1 MAWRGSF
8 SVYSESIRCA
18 CGPWSFSCLISIA
31 FVRWALVHGTIFLV
45 RGVTLS
51 MAGNAR
57 KGSHCIGIV
66 FLCQK
71 WRLWGL
77 FFAGRDFAM
86 KSMLPLIRQ
95 NVFLA
100 VSHSPFLELLTL
112 QKGPIAPFSATT
124 PLFGRNETYRCL
136 LTICGIGS
144 KTASE
149 LVISI
154 DIDDFP
160 SHDGL
165 ASYCGLASRNR
176 QSSTFVSASRQGNK
190 RLKNLLHSRA
200 TAWRARMGLG
210 RVLREVPRPGIKLVA
225 QLAGACA
232 SLSEFR
238 ALSMN

>member
-1 MAWRGSF
+1 MWAMVVLLFDIDCICEMDS
-8 SVYSESIRCA
+8 C
-18 CGPWSFSCLISIA
+18 PWND
-31 FVRWALVHGTIFLV
+31 FLV
-45 RGVTLS
+45 RGVILS

-57 KGSHCIGIV
+57 KGPHCIGIV

-71 WRLWGL
+71 WRLWGP

-124 PLFGRNETYRCL
+124 PLLGRNETYRCL
-136 LTICGIGS
+136 LAICGIGP
-144 KTASE
+144 KTAFE

-160 SHDGL
+160 SHGGL
-165 ASYCGLASRNR
+165 APRNC
-176 QSSTFVSASRQGNK
+176 QSSTSVSSVSASRQGNE
-190 RLKNLLHSRA
+190 RLKNPSHSRA
-200 TAWRARMGLG
+200 TAWRARMGA
-210 RVLREVPRPGIKLVA
+210 R
-225 QLAGACA
+225 AGTT
-232 SLSEFR
+232 
-238 ALSMN
+238 

>member
-1 MAWRGSF
+1 
-8 SVYSESIRCA
+8 
-18 CGPWSFSCLISIA
+18 
-31 FVRWALVHGTIFLV
+31 
-45 RGVTLS
+45 

-57 KGSHCIGIV
+57 RGPHCIGIV

-77 FFAGRDFAM
+77 FFAGWSFAM
-86 KSMLPLIRQ
+86 KSMLPPIRH

-124 PLFGRNETYRCL
+124 PSFGRNETYRYL
-136 LTICGIGS
+136 LTICGIGP

-165 ASYCGLASRNR
+165 ASYCGLAPRNR
-176 QSSTFVSASRQGNK
+176 QSSTSVSSVSASRQGNK
-190 RLKNLLHSRA
+190 RLKNLSHSRA
-200 TAWRARMGLG
+200 TAWRERMGARAG
-210 RVLREVPRPGIKLVA
+210 TTRGAAPGHKVGCAARRGLRE
-225 QLAGACA
+225 LA
-232 SLSEFR
+232 
-238 ALSMN
+238 